1 LIFFDLENFK
11 NLFINKKKKYKNSAG
26 LQKKKKNSAGLQKKK
41 KILLG
46 YRKYLLKK
54 IKIDKLTIKIIM
66 VEF

>member
-1 LIFFDLENFK
+1 LNFYFSGLRKFLKNYFF
-11 NLFINKKKKYKNSAG
+11 NKKILLG
-26 LQKKKKNSAGLQKKK
+26 CRKKK

-54 IKIDKLTIKIIM
+54 IKIDKFPLKIIM